1 MIVFFCL
8 QTKKNNPNHIKRPM
22 NAFMVWSQIE
32 RRKICE
38 QTPDMHNAEIS
49 KRLGRLWKMLSDSE
63 RQPFIDEAEKLR
75 LLHSQE
81 YPDYKYRPRKKKP
94 KPTPKLAQPL
104 KKVKRS
110 PTFPS
115 LKTRNDSN
123 NNDNNLSSLRTSGCS
138 SIGSNLKP
146 LLQSS
151 VSYAP
156 APPSAAAKVPCS
168 PSCAAPDSPESAS
181 YFDDHTL
188 LADVS
193 MGADSSSQTGESTV
207 LARPEETLKFL
218 NEFDVVN
225 DINIMNDI
233 NDELDVD
240 IDNYDGGSS
249 SSGSHFEFFGT
260 TDVTDIMS
268 LMDNS
273 SQLTLN
279 WDDPFLCNNQLM
291 NSDCWAV
298 IVGLFKVKKTD
309 CGTAGRSLLVFRGV
323 RLHPCIF

>member
-1 MIVFFCL
+1 
-8 QTKKNNPNHIKRPM
+8 M

-49 KRLGRLWKMLSDSE
+49 KRLGRLWKTLSDNE

-94 KPTPKLAQPL
+94 KPTPKLIQPI

-110 PTFPS
+110 PPFPT

-138 SIGSNLKP
+138 ISSSNLKP
-146 LLQSS
+146 LIQSS

-207 LARPEETLKFL
+207 LAKNDEAL
-218 NEFDVVN
+218 NFFTQFDDMN

-233 NDELDVD
+233 NDGLDVD

-260 TDVTDIMS
+260 PDVSDMLS

-273 SQLTLN
+273 NLAIN
-279 WDDPFLCNNQLM
+279 WDEPFLAIN
-291 NSDCWAV
+291 
-298 IVGLFKVKKTD
+298 
-309 CGTAGRSLLVFRGV
+309 
-323 RLHPCIF
+323 